1 MKFFGFEVAHNYKIL
16 TGYITAENKV
26 QAIKMIENEEW
37 DDILDEYDI
46 DECIE
51 GYEVT
56 DIWEVK

>member
-1 MKFFGFEVAHNYKIL
+1 MKFFGFEVAHGYKIL
-16 TGYITAENKV
+16 KGYITAENKV

-37 DDILDEYDI
+37 DGILDEYDI
-46 DECIE
+46 DECVE